1 MERGCRPIAVSL
13 ASVDG
18 VFSRF
23 LTYPDGSTVVQKW
36 GGRSW
41 ATDKSSAVVR
51 GKVEPIGEKTLH
63 HFHISE
69 KES

>member
-1 MERGCRPIAVSL
+1 MERGSGPIAVSL

-18 VFSRF
+18 TFGRF

-36 GGRSW
+36 NGRSW
-41 ATDKSSAVVR
+41 ATDKSRVVVR